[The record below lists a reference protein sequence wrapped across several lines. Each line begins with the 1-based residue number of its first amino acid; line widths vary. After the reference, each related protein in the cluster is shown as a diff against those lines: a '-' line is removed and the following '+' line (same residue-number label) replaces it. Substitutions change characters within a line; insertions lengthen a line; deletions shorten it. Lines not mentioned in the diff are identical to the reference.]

1 MRQTPGVGAKPPGI
15 DGKSQFLM
23 GKTGKIHYKWYR
35 WPIEIDGLPINVQS
49 WLPVTRT
56 QIPNP
61 QSFSYATSFQSYDR
75 NMGNLM
81 PWILHRLTLHLHV
94 QAQFLI
100 TSNGRMGDSSCH
112 KRHLTVFQQ
121 WTLIQYKVVPQF
133 VSFLLVEQETHM
145 EGRFLGSRPTR
156 CKVYVP
162 IYNYCELTHLQWVGW
177 TT

>member
-1 MRQTPGVGAKPPGI
+1 
-15 DGKSQFLM
+15 M
-23 GKTGKIHYKWYR
+23 GKARPRAHGAWALPDSHRGYRSGVCDGARVAAQKPRRCVGTGSPTSSKSWWENAGQDRQHQVCSR
-35 WPIEIDGLPINVQS
+35 GHCHVQS

-100 TSNGRMGDSSCH
+100 TSNDRMGDSSCH
-112 KRHLTVFQQ
+112 KRHLTVYLSNEH
-121 WTLIQYKVVPQF
+121 WYNTRWCP
-133 VSFLLVEQETHM
+133 SSLV
-145 EGRFLGSRPTR
+145 FCWLS
-156 CKVYVP
+156 
-162 IYNYCELTHLQWVGW
+162 N
-177 TT
+177 